1 MFGKTER
8 PVGIAHITQIMKHSK
23 IKCHGHQ
30 CPDKIK
36 CPLYT
41 FERIDGD
48 NEEGD
53 NSIDCEIKKYYAD
66 TIKA

>member
-1 MFGKTER
+1 MG
-8 PVGIAHITQIMKHSK
+8 Q

-30 CPDKIK
+30 CPDKTK

-41 FERIDGD
+41 SERIEGD
-48 NEEGD
+48 DATGD

-66 TIKA
+66 TNKVRQ